1 MNGRGER
8 RVRRARRLSRA
19 PRLAQGSDGP
29 YNGRQPGDPSL
40 AGQAILA
47 VLDAENPPVHLLLG
61 TDALN
66 AVTATQQA
74 RTTEMDE
81 WRFLSISTDR
91 AANSAS

>member
-1 MNGRGER
+1 MDPIRTA
-8 RVRRARRLSRA
+8 RAA
-19 PRLAQGSDGP
+19 

-47 VLDAENPPVHLLLG
+47 LLDAQDPPIHLLLG

-66 AVTATQQA
+66 AVSATQKA

-81 WRFLSISTDR
+81 WRFLSASTDR
-91 AANSAS
+91 AADSGS

>member
-1 MNGRGER
+1 MKEAMWRIDPSSGTSFAYS
-8 RVRRARRLSRA
+8 VDPDQLTMFDA
-19 PRLAQGSDGP
+19 
-29 YNGRQPGDPSL
+29 GRQPGDPSL

-47 VLDAENPPVHLLLG
+47 VLGTENPPVHLLLG

-81 WRFLSISTDR
+81 WRFLSVSTDR
-91 AANSAS
+91 AANSAP